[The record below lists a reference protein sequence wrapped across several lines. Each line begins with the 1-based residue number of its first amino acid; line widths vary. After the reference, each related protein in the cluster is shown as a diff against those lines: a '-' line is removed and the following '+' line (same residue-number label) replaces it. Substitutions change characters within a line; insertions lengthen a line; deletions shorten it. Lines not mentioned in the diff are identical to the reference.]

1 LPCCPAKRRRPD
13 QSRGHPSLPVATEA
27 AIAELRATLEQQ
39 GALLEQQS
47 RMLEAQARQIDVLR
61 QRLETMAP
69 TTVSRTLPAT
79 ATAVGAQAPTAAPPP
94 SAGVQDPQRIPEM
107 PAAVVSAGDF
117 PRSIGIPGTEAAFRI
132 GGQARTTLVNT
143 FGPLGTDDRF
153 VTSSIPAEGE
163 QVPGEDKRTN
173 YSASPSR
180 LNLDLRSQ
188 SPVGPVRT
196 FMEADFAGSGN
207 TVRLR
212 HAFIQARR
220 WIAGQTWSTFS
231 DPEAEPIG
239 IDFEG
244 LNAISL
250 FRQPQVRYTYP
261 LRPRLD
267 LAVSLENPSPDLTG
281 AQGVNRTPDAIVR
294 VRFSPERDVIPRLLS
309 RTEHVQA
316 AILVRQLR
324 GELIDQPETT
334 LSTGGVGGNVSG
346 VLVPRWDADDRFKF
360 ASNFGW
366 GIGRYITDL
375 GTLGGQ
381 DAVYDPLRNQLRALV
396 VSSGYLGYER
406 LWRPTFTSAVTYGIV
421 NVDNLDIQA

>member
-1 LPCCPAKRRRPD
+1 
-13 QSRGHPSLPVATEA
+13 
-27 AIAELRATLEQQ
+27 
-39 GALLEQQS
+39 
-47 RMLEAQARQIDVLR
+47 
-61 QRLETMAP
+61 
-69 TTVSRTLPAT
+69 
-79 ATAVGAQAPTAAPPP
+79 
-94 SAGVQDPQRIPEM
+94 
-107 PAAVVSAGDF
+107 
-117 PRSIGIPGTEAAFRI
+117 
-132 GGQARTTLVNT
+132 VNT

-207 TVRLR
+207 TMRLR

-250 FRQPQVRYTYP
+250 FRQPQVRYTHP

-281 AQGVNRTPDAIVR
+281 AKA
-294 VRFSPERDVIPRLLS
+294 
-309 RTEHVQA
+309 
-316 AILVRQLR
+316 
-324 GELIDQPETT
+324 
-334 LSTGGVGGNVSG
+334 
-346 VLVPRWDADDRFKF
+346 
-360 ASNFGW
+360 
-366 GIGRYITDL
+366 
-375 GTLGGQ
+375 
-381 DAVYDPLRNQLRALV
+381 
-396 VSSGYLGYER
+396 
-406 LWRPTFTSAVTYGIV
+406 
-421 NVDNLDIQA
+421 